1 MRIGQR
7 IILAAGAL
15 ISTVLLIQ
23 GAVSQIIIRNEL
35 KSVAI
40 GHLTSEAK
48 GKTRILNDLLEY
60 TNRDIST
67 MRTHKAFENLF
78 TSRALNDKD
87 GILTYEFELESFF
100 INIQRVNPQYAKIQL
115 TASKGEPIL
124 QITKNKRTERF
135 DRYDH
140 AGMLKQFGRDQS
152 DTRKRQASSFIA
164 IHKLL
169 QDKKDGW
176 VLLSAAPLIFHEK
189 IEGLLWVCQPI
200 DDYIKQTFSE
210 ISNAGMSYAIS
221 NGHGTV
227 IAHSENIKSEIISG
241 LVKGEL
247 SDWVIASEH
256 LPSLSLKISMGI
268 EKAKAFKG
276 LNNLLLIVIGVLA
289 LSVISSM
296 LILGIIA
303 RNISKPI
310 NNLVG
315 WSERLSMGDLTLE
328 DIKITNDEI
337 GELNAGYKRV
347 VNSFR
352 ETASI
357 CEAISRGDFGKT
369 LDLKSEQDA
378 LGISVNKMINDLKKA
393 TDRTKRQNWL
403 KNGIA
408 ELNDKMRGDQDIATL
423 SQNIIEYLAAYLNAQ
438 IGALYLCDENNN
450 ILKLTG
456 SYARPAVEGISVEY
470 RIGEGLIGQAAVGKK
485 PIIVTD
491 IPDGYAKISSGMGE
505 AAPRNIVVA
514 PFLYEGKVKGVLE
527 IGSFHEITN
536 LHMEFLGQVLESIA
550 ISLNSVQSGWRI
562 RELLEK
568 TQQQT
573 EELRIQQE
581 ELQQINEELEEQ
593 SQALERQ
600 KDDLQ
605 EKNEELETA
614 KQMLEQKAEELA
626 LSSKYKSQFL
636 ANMSHELRTPLN
648 SMLVLS
654 QILMQNENGNLT
666 ERQVEYAST
675 VHNAGSDLLLL
686 ISDILD
692 LSKIE
697 AGKMEIHHDK
707 VSIEDFLANTE
718 ANFKHIAHR
727 KGVSLKIEKSV
738 DVPAFIITD
747 RQRFEQVIRNFLSNA
762 FKFTHKGGVALGIH
776 RPCSGIVLKSTLEPS
791 NTIAITVADTGI
803 GIPKNKQDLI
813 FEAFQQA
820 DGATSRHYGG
830 TGLGLTISR
839 DIAKLLGGEIQLQSV
854 EGKGSSFT
862 LYLPESPE
870 KINKMEAERNSP
882 CRAEPCPE
890 ASVPKN
896 ISSDV
901 QLQLGDIRD
910 DRRNISAGDRTVLI
924 VEDDPRFAKILYDL
938 AVERGFK
945 GLIAGDG
952 EAGLYLADYYKPGA
966 VILDIGLPRI
976 DGWTVMERL
985 KTNPKTRHIPVHLIS
1000 ANDKHPEAMR
1010 MGAIGYLTK
1019 PVSLEKLNGAFDKI
1033 EHAVSKSIKNLLIV
1047 DDDEA
1052 MRKSII
1058 ELVGK
1063 GENIAIT
1070 AVGTAHEAYELLK
1083 SKGFDCMILD
1093 LGLPDMSGFEL
1104 LENIRKDKAA
1114 ANVPV
1119 IIHTGR
1125 ELTEEEDARLQEL
1138 ADSIIIK
1145 GAKSPERLVDETV
1158 LFLQRVEAGLPE
1170 EKRET
1175 IKAAYDRDAVL
1186 KDKKILVAD
1195 DDMRNVFAMT
1205 SVLEGKDMKVSI
1217 AKNGKEALKHLEQ
1230 YPDTDIVLMDIMM
1243 PEMDGYE
1250 AMGEI
1255 RKQKRF
1261 ERLPI
1266 IAITAKAMRGDRNKC
1281 VEAGA
1286 SDYLAKPIEVDKLLS
1301 LLRVWLYK

>member
-1 MRIGQR
+1 MKIGQR

-23 GAVSQIIIRNEL
+23 GAVSQIIIRDEL

-48 GKTRILNDLLEY
+48 GKTLMLNDLLEY

-87 GILTYEFELESFF
+87 GILTSEFELESFF

-115 TASKGEPIL
+115 TSSKGEPIL
-124 QITKNKRTERF
+124 QITKGKRTERF
-135 DRYDH
+135 DRHDH
-140 AGMLKQFGRDQS
+140 AGMLKQFGRNPS
-152 DTRKRQASSFIA
+152 DTRKKQTSSFGV

-169 QDKKDGW
+169 RDKGDGW
-176 VLLSAAPLIFHEK
+176 ALLSAAPLIFHEK
-189 IEGLLWVCQPI
+189 IEGLLWVYQPI
-200 DDYIKQTFSE
+200 DGYIKQTFSE

-227 IAHSENIKSEIISG
+227 IAHSANIKSEIISG

-247 SDWVIASEH
+247 PDWVIASEH

-276 LNNLLLIVIGVLA
+276 LNDLLLIGIGILA
-289 LSVISSM
+289 LSLISSM

-315 WSERLSMGDLTLE
+315 WSERLSGKGDLSVE
-328 DIKITNDEI
+328 DIRITNDEI

-347 VNSFR
+347 VDSFR
-352 ETASI
+352 ETASV
-357 CEAISRGDFGKT
+357 CEAISRGDFSGT
-369 LDLKSEQDA
+369 LEIKSEKDA
-378 LGISVNKMINDLKKA
+378 LGISVNKMINDLKQA
-393 TDRTKRQNWL
+393 TERNKRQNWL

-423 SQNIIEYLAAYLNAQ
+423 SQNIIGHLAAYLSAQ
-438 IGALYLCDENNN
+438 VGALYLCDENN

-456 SYARPAVEGISVEY
+456 SYARPAAEGISAEY
-470 RIGEGLIGQAAVGKK
+470 RIGEGLIGQAAIGKK

-491 IPDGYAKISSGMGE
+491 IPDSYAKISSGIGE

-514 PFLYEGKVKGVLE
+514 PFLYEGEVKGALE
-527 IGSFHEITN
+527 IGSFHEITD
-536 LHMEFLGQVLESIA
+536 LHMEFLGQVLEGIA
-550 ISLNSVQSGWRI
+550 ISMNSVQAGWRI

-614 KQMLEQKAEELA
+614 KQMLEHKAEELE

-654 QILMQNENGNLT
+654 QILMQNESGNLT

-675 VHNAGSDLLLL
+675 VRNAGSDLLSL
-686 ISDILD
+686 INDILD

-707 VSIEDFLANTE
+707 VSIEDFLANAE
-718 ANFKHIAHR
+718 ANFKHIAQK
-727 KGVSLKIEKSV
+727 KGLSLKIEKSA
-738 DVPAFIITD
+738 DVPAYIITD
-747 RQRFEQVIRNFLSNA
+747 RQRFEQIIRNFLSNA
-762 FKFTHKGGVALGIH
+762 FKFTHKGGITLSIH
-776 RPCSGIVLKSTLEPS
+776 RPCSGIVLKSSLELS
-791 NTIAITVADTGI
+791 NTIAITVSDTGI

-839 DIAKLLGGEIQLQSV
+839 DLAKLLSGEIQLHSI
-854 EGKGSSFT
+854 EGKGAAFT

-870 KINKMEAERNSP
+870 KTHEMEAERDMT
-882 CRAEPCPE
+882 CHAEPCPE
-890 ASVPKN
+890 AVVPKD
-896 ISSDV
+896 IPPDV

-910 DRRNISAGDRTVLI
+910 DRRNISPGARIVLI
-924 VEDDPRFAKILYDL
+924 VEDDPKFAKILYDL

-952 EAGLYLADYYKPGA
+952 EAGIYLADYYKPSA
-966 VILDIGLPRI
+966 VILDIGLPRM
-976 DGWTVMERL
+976 DGWTVMKRL
-985 KTNPKTRHIPVHLIS
+985 KTNPKTRHIPVHFMS
-1000 ANDKHPEAMR
+1000 ANDKRLEAMR

-1019 PVSLEKLNGAFDKI
+1019 PVSMEKLNGAFDKI

-1063 GENIAIT
+1063 GEDIVIT
-1070 AVGTAHEAYELLK
+1070 AVGTAHEAYEILK

-1104 LENIRKDKAA
+1104 LENIRKDKAVSNIPA
-1114 ANVPV
+1114 

-1125 ELTEEEDARLQEL
+1125 ELTKEEDARLQEL

-1145 GAKSPERLVDETV
+1145 GAKSPERLVDETA
-1158 LFLQRVEAGLPE
+1158 LFLHCVEAGLPG

-1175 IKAAYDRDAVL
+1175 MKAAYDRDAVL

-1205 SVLEGKDMKVSI
+1205 SVLEGKGMKVSI
-1217 AKNGKEALKHLEQ
+1217 AKNGREALKYLEQ
-1230 YPDTDIVLMDIMM
+1230 YPDTDMVLMDIMM

-1261 ERLPI
+1261 EKLPI

-1301 LLRVWLYK
+1301 LLRVWLYR